1 MALRLASSGQHK
13 LTMSEVKAHG
23 LQGHGRASSHKPEL
37 ILNNFNTRL
46 GQRVGRMF
54 ASLFN
59 QDPNFKGRRAVTF
72 HNQRDYIFFR
82 WEFVSCAELNTC
94 CHA

>member
-1 MALRLASSGQHK
+1 MARRLVSSRQHK
-13 LTMSEVKAHG
+13 LTNSKIHA

-82 WEFVSCAELNTC
+82 WGAVA
-94 CHA
+94 